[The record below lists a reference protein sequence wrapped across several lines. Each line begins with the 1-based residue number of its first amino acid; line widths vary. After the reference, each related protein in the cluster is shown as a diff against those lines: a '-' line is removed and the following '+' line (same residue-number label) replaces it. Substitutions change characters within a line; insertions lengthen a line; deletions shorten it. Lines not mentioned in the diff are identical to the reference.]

1 MVTET
6 VKTGMSYKIQYSIMS
21 KISPMTEL
29 GLESLT
35 SAAEGLVDMVCLE
48 RSLC

>member
-1 MVTET
+1 MTEA
-6 VKTGMSYKIQYSIMS
+6 VKTGMAYKIQYSIMG

-35 SAAEGLVDMVCLE
+35 SAAEGLVDKACLE